1 VRRRHLQRR
10 FHLADPISDAPL
22 DFRNCVALSE
32 MTGLVK
38 MLEIGAQF
46 FKKFLGKAMTHRKTI
61 VATFVQSCKVTR
73 F

>member
-1 VRRRHLQRR
+1 MGRRHLQRR
-10 FHLADPISDAPL
+10 FYLADSVFEAAL

-32 MTGLVK
+32 MTRLVK